1 MNHNVQNKFAF
12 PCCSVGKPALTRPFV
27 MTISMV
33 YQFWTT
39 GRGNIAIVSWIFMII
54 TMTFRLGHLGWHP
67 IQPGKLQLINSNL
80 TMEELIYISHST
92 YLIKWKIFE
101 WNYHEKIR
109 YLFVFSLKFCSL
121 GERSVDTADNSCKQW
136 PCLREGGTVGQ
147 TINTKGWNIHLLI
160 KIYGGRQTNTTYLY
174 CL

>member
-1 MNHNVQNKFAF
+1 
-12 PCCSVGKPALTRPFV
+12 

-54 TMTFRLGHLGWHP
+54 AMTFRLGHLGWHP

-80 TMEELIYISHST
+80 TMEELIYISYST

-109 YLFVFSLKFCSL
+109 YFICIFIKILQPRWEVCGHSRQFLQTVALS
-121 GERSVDTADNSCKQW
+121 
-136 PCLREGGTVGQ
+136 EGGRDSGPDNQHKGVEYSPANKDIRRGSDLARPGQ
-147 TINTKGWNIHLLI
+147 QSLLLV
-160 KIYGGRQTNTTYLY
+160 KLSN
-174 CL
+174 